1 MTAVVEVVLA
11 AEVVVEIVDFDVVT
25 AEMVVVVA
33 DAFVE
38 VVDLAVVVV
47 EVPAAEAVV
56 VVAVVVVVGLL
67 SVSSAYTEEVK
78 V

>member
-1 MTAVVEVVLA
+1 MVTAVVEVVLA
-11 AEVVVEIVDFDVVT
+11 AEVVVEVVDFDVVA
-25 AEMVVVVA
+25 AEVVVVAA

-47 EVPAAEAVV
+47 EVPAAE
-56 VVAVVVVVGLL
+56 VVVVVGLL

>member
-1 MTAVVEVVLA
+1 MQQLAQCTA
-11 AEVVVEIVDFDVVT
+11 AEVVVE
-25 AEMVVVVA
+25 VVA

-47 EVPAAEAVV
+47 EVPAAEVV
-56 VVAVVVVVGLL
+56 VVAAVVVVVGLL

>member
-11 AEVVVEIVDFDVVT
+11 AEVVEVVDFDVFS

-47 EVPAAEAVV
+47 EVPAAEVV
-56 VVAVVVVVGLL
+56 VVAAVVVVVGLL

>member
-11 AEVVVEIVDFDVVT
+11 AEVVVE
-25 AEMVVVVA
+25 VVA

-47 EVPAAEAVV
+47 VI
-56 VVAVVVVVGLL
+56 GLL